1 MIINDRIAAVM
12 KAKALNMNT
21 FAKETGITYITL
33 YHTISPAGR
42 RSDPNAATL
51 SKIKQAFPDLDLNW
65 LLSGEG
71 NMFLPQSVPAD
82 ELPQTVHKI
91 LEELREL
98 KQEVKELKSSKWT
111 TPTFLSTPSCT
122 NSINTNP

>member
-1 MIINDRIAAVM
+1 MSINDRIAAVM

-51 SKIKQAFPDLDLNW
+51 TKIKQAFPDLDMNW
-65 LLSGEG
+65 LLTGEG
-71 NMFLPQSVPAD
+71 QMFLPQSVPTD
-82 ELPQTVHKI
+82 QLPQTVHQI
-91 LEELREL
+91 LEELRQL
-98 KQEVKELKSSKWT
+98 KEEFKELKSSK
-111 TPTFLSTPSCT
+111 
-122 NSINTNP
+122 